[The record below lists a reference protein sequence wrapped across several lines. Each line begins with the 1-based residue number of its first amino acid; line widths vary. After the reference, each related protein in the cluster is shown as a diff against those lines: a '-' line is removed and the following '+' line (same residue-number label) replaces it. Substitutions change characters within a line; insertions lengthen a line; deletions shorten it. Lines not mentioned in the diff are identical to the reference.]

1 MTRTR
6 IVVLL
11 VAAALLALPAVAAKQ
26 HKLVEKWTN
35 SEFERRP
42 FGKIVIVAITDD
54 VEARKQFENKFVSH
68 LRGRGVEASVSYGIA
83 PNLTAPPSE
92 GQVLEFIADEGVD
105 AAISVRVVPLNDRSE
120 AEWGVAWSEEVS
132 GIGTLA
138 QLVEASLPVT
148 ETKAPGYGVEA
159 SLWDTDNRLR
169 VWSGRTNSYTRK
181 QMRKGA
187 GTFVQFVIDA
197 LRNEGLL

>member
-1 MTRTR
+1 MTRRR
-6 IVVLL
+6 IVLL
-11 VAAALLALPAVAAKQ
+11 VAAVLLALPSVAAKQ
-26 HKLVEKWTN
+26 HKLVEDWTN
-35 SEFERRP
+35 SDFKRRS

-54 VEARKQFENKFVSH
+54 AEARKHFENKFVSH

-83 PNLTAPPSE
+83 PDLAVPPSR

-105 AAISVRVVPLNDRSE
+105 AAISVRVVPLKDRGE
-120 AEWGVAWSEEVS
+120 AEWGAAWSEGVH
-132 GIGTLA
+132 GNGTLA
-138 QLVEASLPVT
+138 QLIEASLPVT
-148 ETKAPGYGVEA
+148 GTKAPGYGVEV

-169 VWSGRTNSYTRK
+169 IWSGRTNSYTRK